1 MRALIVVTG
10 RKISPF
16 QEPPGEAL
24 YGDSTVGAH
33 MRALFDK
40 RGLEVVVVDGA
51 VPLVDGPCVVVADHV
66 FCSEKALGDFLG
78 AAYDVV
84 RTQKQAARLAL
95 ATTPSVAFSQPLS
108 SASKEPFDERGPG
121 ARPAVKDS
129 WKSKHERAAED
140 RVAYDVFFVDSVAAG
155 ADGNALLEQLR
166 ERSVRV
172 VVEKGELAIPV
183 RLPTLGDGNQQT
195 MLIPVTSTL
204 CLHVQHWAHILWLN
218 QATYAA
224 RWLDILRDHTAW
236 CVWHGIAVLPRLLL
250 TRNLGVVM
258 SGFNRIGAGAR
269 IHPTATIEA
278 SIIGKNVVI
287 GARASVKNA
296 VIGDDVVVGDHAAVI
311 SSTLGNGAVVTPRTF
326 MVWSAA
332 YPEAVISNYK
342 LQVSLI
348 GRRASLSTWAGFI
361 DAKLQGSVDVVHD
374 GKLQSTE
381 RSFLGSALGH
391 GAHVGAK
398 VLLLPGREVPNGTF
412 IAMRD
417 DELVR
422 EVPTDLPRGV
432 PLVRDQGSLVPLTS
446 ARGS

>member
-16 QEPPGEAL
+16 LDAPGEAL

-33 MRALFDK
+33 MRALFEK
-40 RGLEVVVVDGA
+40 RGLEVVIVDGA
-51 VPLVDGPCVVVADHV
+51 APAGEGAAVVVADHV

-78 AAYDVV
+78 AAFDVV
-84 RTQKQAARLAL
+84 RTEKKAARLAL
-95 ATTPSVAFSQPLS
+95 ATTPSVSFSSPLS
-108 SASKEPFDERGPG
+108 SAQREPFDETGPG
-121 ARPAVKDS
+121 ARPLIKKS
-129 WKSKHERAAED
+129 WKSKHEVAAKD
-140 RVAYDVFFVDSVAAG
+140 RTAYDVFFVDNVDAG
-155 ADGNALLEQLR
+155 VDGNALLERLR
-166 ERSVRV
+166 SDSVRV
-172 VVEKGELAIPV
+172 VVDKGELAIPV

-218 QATYAA
+218 QATYGA
-224 RWLDILRDHTAW
+224 RWLEILRDHTMW
-236 CVWHGIAVLPRLLL
+236 CVLHGMAIVPRLLL

-258 SGFNRIGAGAR
+258 GAFNRVGKNAR
-269 IHPTATIEA
+269 IHPTATLEA
-278 SIIGKNVVI
+278 SIIGDNVVV

-296 VIGDDVVVGDHAAVI
+296 VLGDNVVVGDHASVI
-311 SSTLGNGAVVTPRTF
+311 SSTLGNGASVTPRTF

-348 GRRASLSTWAGFI
+348 GKRASLSTWAGFI
-361 DAKLQGSVDVVHD
+361 DAKLQGSIDVLHD

-398 VLLLPGREVPNGTF
+398 VLLLPGREVPNGVF

-422 EVPTDLPRGV
+422 EVPADLPPGV

-446 ARGS
+446 ASGS